1 MALPDPM
8 PVSPLEGPIDVVVA
22 LPGSKS
28 ITNRALVCAALAEGT
43 STLTNALHADDTEA
57 MVDGL
62 RSMGAEIDAW
72 WSEGRLTISGTAG
85 RPISDV
91 AIVDA
96 RLSGTTSRF
105 LLPVAGLGEGHR
117 RVDAANRMRERPMR
131 EVLDAVRSL
140 GAEVHD
146 IGAPGHLPVEVV
158 GGTLAGGE
166 VAVRGDV
173 SSQFLSGLLLS
184 GPAMRTGLVARLV
197 GDLVSQPYVDMT
209 VAVMAAFGAQVQQPD
224 ERTWVVEPQTYRAT
238 DLAVEPDASA
248 ASYVFAAAALLGGRA
263 TVAGLGHGSL
273 QGDLG
278 FAEVLE
284 RMGAEVERGPS
295 STTVIGTG
303 RLRGIEV
310 DMRQL
315 SDTAPTLAVV
325 AAFAEGPTRMTGI
338 GFIRGKETDRVGNVV
353 AELRRL
359 GVEAEEEPD
368 GLTVRPGAGALR
380 PATVQTYDDH
390 RMAMAFAL
398 AGLRYEGV
406 QIADPGCVAKTFP
419 GYWSLLEGLRDPSHG
434 GAMVRRP

>member
-8 PVSPLEGPIDVVVA
+8 PVRPLAGPLDVVVS

-43 STLTNALHADDTEA
+43 SRLTNALHADDTEA
-57 MVDGL
+57 MVEGL
-62 RSMGAEIDAW
+62 QAMGAGIDAAW
-72 WSEGRLTISGTAG
+72 AEGRLVVTGTAG

-105 LLPVAGLGEGHR
+105 LLPVAALGEGHR

-131 EVLDAVRSL
+131 EVLDAVRAL

-146 IGAPGHLPVEVV
+146 VGAPGHLPVEVV

-197 GDLVSQPYVDMT
+197 GDLVSEPYVEMT
-209 VAVMAAFGAQVQQPD
+209 VEVMARFGVAVQRPD
-224 ERTWVVEPQTYRAT
+224 ERTWVVEPQTYRAA
-238 DLAVEPDASA
+238 DLVIEPDASA
-248 ASYVFAAAALLGGRA
+248 ASYVFAAAALVGGRA
-263 TVAGLGHGSL
+263 TVEGLGDGSL
-273 QGDLG
+273 QGDLA
-278 FAEVLE
+278 FVDVLE
-284 RMGAEVERGPS
+284 QMGAAVERGPDR
-295 STTVIGTG
+295 TTVIGTG
-303 RLRGIEV
+303 ELRGVEI
-310 DMRQL
+310 DMSQI

-325 AAFAEGPTRMTGI
+325 AAFAEGPSRVTGI

-359 GVEAEEEPD
+359 GVDAEEEPD
-368 GLTVRPGAGALR
+368 GFTVHPAPLR

-398 AGLRYEGV
+398 AGLRAEGV
-406 QIADPGCVAKTFP
+406 QIADPGCVVKTFP
-419 GYWSLLEGLRDPSHG
+419 GFWRLLQELRDPSQG
-434 GAMVRRP
+434 GAMVRTP